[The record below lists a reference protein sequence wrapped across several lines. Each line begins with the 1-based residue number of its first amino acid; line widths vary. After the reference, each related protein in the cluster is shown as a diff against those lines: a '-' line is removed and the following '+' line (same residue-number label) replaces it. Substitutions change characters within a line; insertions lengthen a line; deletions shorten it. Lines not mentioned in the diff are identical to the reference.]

1 MAKIKITQAKSP
13 IGNEYIIY
21 QFTDAH
27 NLPSVE
33 IYKLISNCREVAREF
48 GISENEIDRDSEL
61 NTREMCVKMVD
72 KINKE
77 NLHSD
82 LK

>member
-21 QFTDAH
+21 QFKDAH

-33 IYKLISNCREVAREF
+33 IYKLASNCKEVAEEF
-48 GISENEIDRDSEL
+48 GISEYENGRNSKL
-61 NTREMCVKMVD
+61 NTREMCVKMVA